1 MNENVTLVFDMDGTI
16 ADLYA
21 VSDWLENII
30 AENVRPYA
38 IAEPIYNMNK
48 LVNVINRLKENG
60 WRVAI
65 VSWTSKHGSKEY
77 NKAVRKVKKEWL
89 DRYNFPYDE
98 LHVIKYGTPK
108 SYCMKKTGGF
118 QILFDDEE
126 PNRKAW
132 RNGSTV
138 NANEDIYKIL
148 KNMLTV

>member
-1 MNENVTLVFDMDGTI
+1 MTKTLVFDMDGTI

-21 VSDWLENII
+21 VTDWLENII

-38 IAEPIYNMNK
+38 IAEPMYNMNK

-98 LHVIKYGTPK
+98 LHIIKYGTPK
-108 SYCMKKTGGF
+108 SYCMKRTGGF

>member
-1 MNENVTLVFDMDGTI
+1 MTKTLVFDMDGTI

-21 VSDWLENII
+21 VSNWLENII

-38 IAEPIYNMNK
+38 IAEPMYNMNK

>member
-1 MNENVTLVFDMDGTI
+1 MTKTLVFDMDGTI

-21 VSDWLENII
+21 VTDWLENII

-38 IAEPIYNMNK
+38 IAEPMYNMNK

-77 NKAVRKVKKEWL
+77 NKAVRRVKKEWL

-138 NANEDIYKIL
+138 NANENIYKIL

>member
-1 MNENVTLVFDMDGTI
+1 MTKTLVFDMDGTI

-21 VSDWLENII
+21 VTDWLENII

-38 IAEPIYNMNK
+38 IAEPMYNMNK

-126 PNRKAW
+126 SNRKAW
-132 RNGSTV
+132 RNGLTV
-138 NANEDIYKIL
+138 NENENNYKIL
-148 KNMLTV
+148 KNMLTI

>member
-1 MNENVTLVFDMDGTI
+1 MTKTLVFDMDGTI

-21 VSDWLENII
+21 VTNWLENII

-38 IAEPIYNMNK
+38 IAEPMYNMNK

-98 LHVIKYGTPK
+98 LHIIKYGTPK

-148 KNMLTV
+148 KNMLTI

>member
-1 MNENVTLVFDMDGTI
+1 MTKTLVFDMDGTI

-21 VSDWLENII
+21 DTDWLENII

-38 IAEPIYNMNK
+38 IAEPMYNMNK

-108 SYCMKKTGGF
+108 AYCMKKTGGF

>member
-1 MNENVTLVFDMDGTI
+1 MTKTLVFDMDGTI

-21 VSDWLENII
+21 VTDWLENII

-38 IAEPIYNMNK
+38 IAEPMYNMNK

-77 NKAVRKVKKEWL
+77 NKEVRRVKKEWL

-148 KNMLTV
+148 KKMLTV

>member
-1 MNENVTLVFDMDGTI
+1 MTKTLVFDMDGTI

-38 IAEPIYNMNK
+38 IAEPMYNMNK

-77 NKAVRKVKKEWL
+77 NKEVRRVKKEWL

>member
-1 MNENVTLVFDMDGTI
+1 MTKTLVFDMDGTI

-21 VSDWLENII
+21 VTDWLENII

>member
-1 MNENVTLVFDMDGTI
+1 MTKTLVFDMDGTI
-16 ADLYA
+16 ANLYA
-21 VSDWLENII
+21 VTDWLENII

-38 IAEPIYNMNK
+38 IAKPMYNMNK

-65 VSWTSKHGSKEY
+65 VSWTSKCGSKEY

-98 LHVIKYGTPK
+98 FHVVKYGTPK
-108 SYCMKKTGGF
+108 SNCMKKTGGF

-132 RNGSTV
+132 RNGLTV

>member
-1 MNENVTLVFDMDGTI
+1 MTKTLVFDMDGTI
-16 ADLYA
+16 ADRYA
-21 VSDWLENII
+21 VTDGLENII

-77 NKAVRKVKKEWL
+77 NKEVRKVKKEWL

-148 KNMLTV
+148 KNMLTI

>member
-1 MNENVTLVFDMDGTI
+1 MTKTLVFDMDGTI

-21 VSDWLENII
+21 VADWLENII

-38 IAEPIYNMNK
+38 IAEPMYNMNK

-60 WRVAI
+60 WRVAV

>member
-1 MNENVTLVFDMDGTI
+1 MTKTLVFDMDGTI
-16 ADLYA
+16 ANLYA
-21 VSDWLENII
+21 VTDWLENII

-38 IAEPIYNMNK
+38 IAEPMYNMNK

-65 VSWTSKHGSKEY
+65 VSWTSKCGSKEY
-77 NKAVRKVKKEWL
+77 NKAVRRVKKEWL

-98 LHVIKYGTPK
+98 LHVVKYGTPK

>member
-1 MNENVTLVFDMDGTI
+1 MTKTLVFDMDGTI

-21 VSDWLENII
+21 VTDWLENII

-38 IAEPIYNMNK
+38 IAEPMYNMNK

-132 RNGSTV
+132 HNGSTV

>member
-1 MNENVTLVFDMDGTI
+1 MTKTLVFDMDGTI

-21 VSDWLENII
+21 VTDWLENII

-38 IAEPIYNMNK
+38 IAEPMYNMNK

-77 NKAVRKVKKEWL
+77 NKEVRRVKKEWL

>member
-1 MNENVTLVFDMDGTI
+1 MTKTLVFDMDGTI

-21 VSDWLENII
+21 VTDWLENII

-77 NKAVRKVKKEWL
+77 NKAVRKVKKKWL

-126 PNRKAW
+126 LNRKAW

-138 NANEDIYKIL
+138 NANKDIYKIL

>member
-1 MNENVTLVFDMDGTI
+1 MTKTLVFDMDGTI

-21 VSDWLENII
+21 VNDWLENII
-30 AENVRPYA
+30 AENVRPYV
-38 IAEPIYNMNK
+38 IAEPMYNMNK

-65 VSWTSKHGSKEY
+65 VSWTSKCGSKEY
-77 NKAVRKVKKEWL
+77 NKAVRRVKKEWL

-132 RNGSTV
+132 RNGLTV

>member
-1 MNENVTLVFDMDGTI
+1 MTKTLVFDMDGTI

-38 IAEPIYNMNK
+38 IAEPMYNMNK

-148 KNMLTV
+148 KNMLTI

>member
-1 MNENVTLVFDMDGTI
+1 MTKTLVFDMDGTI

-21 VSDWLENII
+21 VTDWLENII

-38 IAEPIYNMNK
+38 IAEPMYNMNK

-108 SYCMKKTGGF
+108 SYCMKRTGGF

>member
-1 MNENVTLVFDMDGTI
+1 MTKTLVFDMDGTI

-21 VSDWLENII
+21 VTDWLENII

-38 IAEPIYNMNK
+38 IAEPMYNMNK

-77 NKAVRKVKKEWL
+77 NKEVRKVKKEWL

>member
-1 MNENVTLVFDMDGTI
+1 MTKTLVFDMDGTI

-38 IAEPIYNMNK
+38 IAEPIYNMNQ

-148 KNMLTV
+148 KNMLTI

>member
-1 MNENVTLVFDMDGTI
+1 MTKTLVFDMDGTI

-21 VSDWLENII
+21 VTDWLENII

-38 IAEPIYNMNK
+38 IAEPMYNMNK

-98 LHVIKYGTPK
+98 LHIIKYGTPK
-108 SYCMKKTGGF
+108 SYCMKRTGGF

-138 NANEDIYKIL
+138 NANENIYKIL

>member
-1 MNENVTLVFDMDGTI
+1 MTKTLVFDMDGTI

-21 VSDWLENII
+21 VTDWLENII

-38 IAEPIYNMNK
+38 IAEPMYNMNK

-77 NKAVRKVKKEWL
+77 NREVRRVKKEWL

>member
-1 MNENVTLVFDMDGTI
+1 MTKTLVFDMDGTI

-21 VSDWLENII
+21 VTDWLENII

-38 IAEPIYNMNK
+38 IAEPMYNMNK
-48 LVNVINRLKENG
+48 LVSVINRLKENG

-77 NKAVRKVKKEWL
+77 NKEVRKVKKEWL

>member
-1 MNENVTLVFDMDGTI
+1 MTKTLVFDMDGTI

-21 VSDWLENII
+21 VADWLENII

-108 SYCMKKTGGF
+108 SYCMRKTGGF

>member
-1 MNENVTLVFDMDGTI
+1 MTKTLVFDMDGTI

-21 VSDWLENII
+21 VTDQLENII

-38 IAEPIYNMNK
+38 IAEPMYNMNK

>member
-1 MNENVTLVFDMDGTI
+1 MTKTLVFDMDGTI

-21 VSDWLENII
+21 VTDWLENII

-38 IAEPIYNMNK
+38 IAEPMYNINK

-148 KNMLTV
+148 KNMLTI

>member
-1 MNENVTLVFDMDGTI
+1 MTKTLVFDMDGTI

-21 VSDWLENII
+21 VTNWLENII

-38 IAEPIYNMNK
+38 IAEPMYNMNK

-98 LHVIKYGTPK
+98 LHIIKYGTPK

-138 NANEDIYKIL
+138 NANENIYKIL
-148 KNMLTV
+148 KNMLTI

>member
-1 MNENVTLVFDMDGTI
+1 MTKTLVFDMDGTI

-21 VSDWLENII
+21 VTDWLENII

-38 IAEPIYNMNK
+38 IAEPMYNMNK

>member
-1 MNENVTLVFDMDGTI
+1 MTKTLVFDMDGTI

-21 VSDWLENII
+21 VSNWLENII

-38 IAEPIYNMNK
+38 IAEPMYNMNK

-77 NKAVRKVKKEWL
+77 NKEVRKVKKEWL

>member
-1 MNENVTLVFDMDGTI
+1 MTKTLVFDMDGTI

-21 VSDWLENII
+21 VTDWLENII

-38 IAEPIYNMNK
+38 IAEPMYNMNK

-77 NKAVRKVKKEWL
+77 NKEVRRVKKEWL

-108 SYCMKKTGGF
+108 SYCMRKTGGF

-148 KNMLTV
+148 KNMLTI

>member
-1 MNENVTLVFDMDGTI
+1 MTKTLVFDMDGTI

-21 VSDWLENII
+21 VTHWLENII

-38 IAEPIYNMNK
+38 IAEPMYNMNK

>member
-1 MNENVTLVFDMDGTI
+1 MTKTLVFDMDGTI

-21 VSDWLENII
+21 VTDWLENII

-38 IAEPIYNMNK
+38 IAEPMYNINK

>member
-1 MNENVTLVFDMDGTI
+1 MTKTLVFDMDGTI

-21 VSDWLENII
+21 VTDWLENII

-38 IAEPIYNMNK
+38 IAEPMYNMNK

-77 NKAVRKVKKEWL
+77 NKAVRRVKKEWL

-98 LHVIKYGTPK
+98 LHIIKYGTPK

>member
-1 MNENVTLVFDMDGTI
+1 MTKTLVFDMDGTI
-16 ADLYA
+16 ANLYA
-21 VSDWLENII
+21 VTDWLENII

-38 IAEPIYNMNK
+38 IAEPMYNMNK
-48 LVNVINRLKENG
+48 LVSVINRLKENG

-65 VSWTSKHGSKEY
+65 VSWTSKCGSKEY
-77 NKAVRKVKKEWL
+77 NRAVRRVKKEWL

-132 RNGSTV
+132 RNGTTV

>member
-1 MNENVTLVFDMDGTI
+1 MTKTLVFDMDGTI

-21 VSDWLENII
+21 VADWLENII

-38 IAEPIYNMNK
+38 IAEPMYNMNK

-77 NKAVRKVKKEWL
+77 NKAVRRVKKEWL

>member
-1 MNENVTLVFDMDGTI
+1 MTKTLVFDMDGTI

-21 VSDWLENII
+21 VTDWLENII
-30 AENVRPYA
+30 EENVRPYA

-65 VSWTSKHGSKEY
+65 VSWTSKCGSKEY
-77 NKAVRKVKKEWL
+77 NKEVRKVKKEWL

-98 LHVIKYGTPK
+98 IHVVKYGTPK
-108 SYCMKKTGGF
+108 SKKKKKTGGF

-138 NANEDIYKIL
+138 NANKDIYKIL

>member
-1 MNENVTLVFDMDGTI
+1 MTKTLVFDMDGTI

-21 VSDWLENII
+21 VTDWLENII
-30 AENVRPYA
+30 AENVRPYV
-38 IAEPIYNMNK
+38 IAEPMYNMNK

-77 NKAVRKVKKEWL
+77 NRAVRRVKKEWL
-89 DRYNFPYDE
+89 DHYNFPYDE

-108 SYCMKKTGGF
+108 SNCMRKTGGF

-132 RNGSTV
+132 RNGLTV